1 MGLNLGDILKVA
13 VPAVGGYV
21 LGGGS
26 FTKAAVGSSVVKDL
40 ATSFLG
46 STGQLGEDNKPVPTG
61 FVPTEMGKP
70 RTVQELTAGTRAA
83 TRAPQLT
90 RSQNPVYQMPEVQTA
105 FSNLLNNA
113 RNEQVRRML
122 RENGYDVQP
131 TTRQGR
137 RTASLEAPNVE
148 KV

>member
-1 MGLNLGDILKVA
+1 MGFSLGDALKIA
-13 VPAVGGYV
+13 VPALAGYA

-26 FTKAAVGSSVVKDL
+26 FAGASIGSSLVKEGASALLKSQGVGKDQM
-40 ATSFLG
+40 T
-46 STGQLGEDNKPVPTG
+46 QG
-61 FVPTEMGKP
+61 FVST
-70 RTVQELTAGTRAA
+70 TVAPQARSLQDLTAGTRAA

-90 RSQNPVYQMPEVQTA
+90 QSQNPVYQMPEVQTA
-105 FSNLLNNA
+105 FTNLLNSA

-131 TTRQGR
+131 TARQGR
-137 RTASLEAPNVE
+137 RTAALEAPKVE

>member
-1 MGLNLGDILKVA
+1 MGFNLGDILKVA
-13 VPAVGGYV
+13 VPAVAGYA

-26 FTKAAVGSSVVKDL
+26 FAGASIGSSLVKEGASAL
-40 ATSFLG
+40 LKSQG
-46 STGQLGEDNKPVPTG
+46 VGEGQMTQG
-61 FVPTEMGKP
+61 FVSTTVAPQA
-70 RTVQELTAGTRAA
+70 RTLEQLTAGTRAA

-90 RSQNPVYQMPEVQTA
+90 QSQNPVYQMPEVQTA
-105 FSNLLNNA
+105 FTNLLNNA

-131 TTRQGR
+131 TARQGR
-137 RTASLEAPNVE
+137 RTAALEAPKVE

>member
-1 MGLNLGDILKVA
+1 MGFSLGDALKIA
-13 VPAVGGYV
+13 VPALAGYA

-26 FTKAAVGSSVVKDL
+26 FAGASIGSSLVKEGASAL
-40 ATSFLG
+40 LKSQG
-46 STGQLGEDNKPVPTG
+46 VGEGQMTQG
-61 FVPTEMGKP
+61 FVST
-70 RTVQELTAGTRAA
+70 TVAPQARSLQELTAGTRAA

-90 RSQNPVYQMPEVQTA
+90 QAQNPVYQMPEVQTA
-105 FSNLLNNA
+105 FTNLLNSA

-131 TTRQGR
+131 TARQGR
-137 RTASLEAPNVE
+137 RTAALEAPKVE

>member
-1 MGLNLGDILKVA
+1 MGFNLGDILKVA
-13 VPAVGGYV
+13 VPAVAGYA

-26 FTKAAVGSSVVKDL
+26 FAGASIGSSLVKEGAGALLKSQGVGKDQM
-40 ATSFLG
+40 T
-46 STGQLGEDNKPVPTG
+46 QG
-61 FVPTEMGKP
+61 FVSTTVAPQA
-70 RTVQELTAGTRAA
+70 RTLEQLTAGTRAA

-90 RSQNPVYQMPEVQTA
+90 QSQNPVYQMPEVQTA
-105 FSNLLNNA
+105 FTNLLNNA

-131 TTRQGR
+131 TARQGR
-137 RTASLEAPNVE
+137 RTAALEAPKVE

>member
-13 VPAVGGYV
+13 VPAVAGYA
-21 LGGGS
+21 LGGGAFAGAS
-26 FTKAAVGSSVVKDL
+26 AGSSL
-40 ATSFLG
+40 IAQGAQAFLKSQG
-46 STGQLGEDNKPVPTG
+46 VGENQMTQG
-61 FVPTEMGKP
+61 FVSTTVVPEA

-90 RSQNPVYQMPEVQTA
+90 QSQNPVYQMPEVQTA

-131 TTRQGR
+131 TARQGR
-137 RTASLEAPNVE
+137 RTAALEAPKVE

>member
-1 MGLNLGDILKVA
+1 MGFNLGDILKVA
-13 VPAVGGYV
+13 VPAVAGYA

-26 FTKAAVGSSVVKDL
+26 FAGASIGSSLVKEG
-40 ATSFLG
+40 ASAFLKSQG
-46 STGQLGEDNKPVPTG
+46 VGQGQMTQG
-61 FVPTEMGKP
+61 FVSTTVAPQA
-70 RTVQELTAGTRAA
+70 RTLEQLTAGTRAA

-90 RSQNPVYQMPEVQTA
+90 QSQNPVYQMPEVQTA
-105 FSNLLNNA
+105 FTNLLNNA

-131 TTRQGR
+131 TARQGR
-137 RTASLEAPNVE
+137 RTAALEAPKVE

>member
-1 MGLNLGDILKVA
+1 MGFSLGDALKIA
-13 VPAVGGYV
+13 VPALAGYA

-26 FTKAAVGSSVVKDL
+26 FAGASIGSSLVKEGASAL
-40 ATSFLG
+40 LKSQG
-46 STGQLGEDNKPVPTG
+46 VGEGQMTQG
-61 FVPTEMGKP
+61 FVST
-70 RTVQELTAGTRAA
+70 TVAPQARSLQELTAGTRAA

-90 RSQNPVYQMPEVQTA
+90 QSQDPVYQMPEVQTA
-105 FSNLLNNA
+105 FTNLLNSA

-131 TTRQGR
+131 TARQGR
-137 RTASLEAPNVE
+137 RTATLEAPKVE